1 MNSKAKTASEKYNP
15 SEIESKWNVVW
26 EKEKIY
32 SPNLKTAEKPFY
44 NLMMFPYPSAEGMH
58 VGNMYAF
65 TGADVYGRFQ
75 RMHGYSVF
83 EPIGLDGFGIHS
95 ENYAIKAKR
104 HPVDQAKISEKNY
117 YRQLHAIGNSF
128 DWSRTVETYK
138 PEYYK
143 WTQWLFIQLFKAGLA
158 YRKKAPVNFC
168 PSCKT
173 VLADE
178 QVEEGLCERCGSTA
192 EKRDLEQWF
201 FKITQ
206 YADRLLSNLT
216 QIDWSERVKT
226 AQKQWIGKSDGA
238 LVNFEIDDK
247 ANYVLL
253 HGFTGSPDAN
263 FFPWLRQEL
272 EKRGKKVSAPQLPG
286 TDDPDI
292 DKQVEFVLNNEV
304 LDDNTV
310 LFGHSLGSVVAL
322 KIVEKLKKPIKK
334 LVLAAGFAQPKF
346 LDKVRPFEA
355 KFGWNFDFEKIKQ
368 NVGEIVLLRA
378 QNDTAVPQ
386 ERADYIQS
394 KVGGE
399 IINFTAEEDH
409 ICGKK
414 EPIVLQNLIAGIEV
428 FTTRIDTLFGGT
440 FLVVS
445 PELAQ
450 KWQRGGW
457 KASKEA
463 NDYIVN
469 SLRLGNIDRSREDK
483 EKTGVFTGIYV
494 MNPANQEKMQVWI
507 ADFVIGSYGTGA
519 VFADAHDKRDFDF
532 AKKYKISL
540 KPTLITKNKELD
552 EKIKKLEECF
562 TGDGFLFNSGQF
574 DGLSSAEAREKI
586 TAWLNKEN
594 LAEKQINYHLRDWLI
609 SRQRYWGP
617 PIPLVFCENCAV
629 KTQNKEPG
637 TKNEEFNKGEF
648 ENPGWIAVPEK
659 DLPVLLP
666 FIDDY
671 KPLGTGKAPLANH
684 PEFSKTKCPKCGNE
698 NAKRETDVSDT
709 FLDSSWY
716 FLRYVS
722 TDIVDT
728 AFDPERVKKWLPVNM
743 YIGGAEH
750 SVLHLLY
757 SRFVTMALHDLGKIS
772 FEEPFVKFR
781 AHGLIVKDGAKMS
794 KSKGNVIVPDEYVK
808 KFGADTLRAYLMFM
822 GPFSQ
827 GGDFRD
833 TGIEGMHR
841 FLKRVWTLFS
851 AGPVESNPST
861 QGSLAVRAVG
871 SPSSFA
877 TRNTMMHKTIK
888 KITEDIEKLSYNT
901 AIAALMEWY
910 NFLSQQGSVSR
921 EEAEIF
927 LKLIAPFAPHLSEE
941 LYQALTISRGPVR
954 SFPSATA
961 PLLHSFRGVGSPSSS
976 ATPKFASIHVSSWPM
991 YDSKYLVKEE
1001 IIIVVQI
1008 NGKLRGNITVDL
1020 QTAKDKVKIEQLGK
1034 NEGNVK
1040 NHLAGKAILKVIYVE
1055 GKVLNFVIE

>member
-1 MNSKAKTASEKYNP
+1 MNSKPSSFAKASEDKKNTNSKYSPAEIEAKWPHFAKASLGKQNVYRP
-15 SEIESKWNVVW
+15 SEIELKWQAVW

-32 SPNLKTAEKPFY
+32 SPNLDTPFDSAQGRRPFY

-95 ENYAIKAKR
+95 ENYAIKVKN
-104 HPVDQAKISEKNY
+104 HPVEQAKISEGNY

-226 AQKQWIGKSDGA
+226 AQKQWIGKSEGA
-238 LVNFEIDDK
+238 LIKF
-247 ANYVLL
+247 
-253 HGFTGSPDAN
+253 
-263 FFPWLRQEL
+263 
-272 EKRGKKVSAPQLPG
+272 
-286 TDDPDI
+286 
-292 DKQVEFVLNNEV
+292 
-304 LDDNTV
+304 
-310 LFGHSLGSVVAL
+310 
-322 KIVEKLKKPIKK
+322 KIVDSVLK
-334 LVLAAGFAQPKF
+334 
-346 LDKVRPFEA
+346 DE
-355 KFGWNFDFEKIKQ
+355 
-368 NVGEIVLLRA
+368 
-378 QNDTAVPQ
+378 
-386 ERADYIQS
+386 YI
-394 KVGGE
+394 
-399 IINFTAEEDH
+399 N
-409 ICGKK
+409 
-414 EPIVLQNLIAGIEV
+414 V

-440 FLVVS
+440 FLVIS

-450 KWQRGGW
+450 KWQKEGW

-469 SLRLGNIDRSREDK
+469 SLKLGNIDRSREDK

-494 MNPANQEKMQVWI
+494 INPADQEKMPVWI

-519 VFADAHDKRDFDF
+519 VFADAHDKRDFEF
-532 AKKYKISL
+532 AKKYKIPL
-540 KPTLITKNKELD
+540 KPTLISKNNELD

-562 TGDGFLFNSGQF
+562 TEDGFLFNSGQF

-586 TAWLNKEN
+586 TAWLSSKN

-617 PIPLVFCENCAV
+617 PIPMIYCNICNW
-629 KTQNKEPG
+629 QP
-637 TKNEEFNKGEF
+637 
-648 ENPGWIAVPEK
+648 VPEK

-666 FIDDY
+666 FIEDY

-684 PEFSKTKCPKCGNE
+684 PEFFKTKCPKCGNE

-722 TDIVDT
+722 TDIVDS

-757 SRFVTMALHDLGKIS
+757 SRFITMALHDLGKIS
-772 FEEPFVKFR
+772 FEEPFTSFR

-794 KSKGNVIVPDEYVK
+794 KSKGNVVVPDEYVR

-841 FLKRVWTLFS
+841 FLKRVWTLLQYHPELVSGSS
-851 AGPVESNPST
+851 AGKQDSSQISEMPKSIRQAQDPEFT
-861 QGSLAVRAVG
+861 EGRVRHD
-871 SPSSFA
+871 
-877 TRNTMMHKTIK
+877 TDRLQMMHKTIK
-888 KITEDIEKLSYNT
+888 KVTEDIEELSYNT

-910 NFLSQQGSVSR
+910 NYLTQSSELRTQNLTE
-921 EEAEIF
+921 EEAKIF
-927 LKLIAPFAPHLSEE
+927 LKLLAPFAPHMAEE
-941 LYQALTISRGPVR
+941 LYSKIN
-954 SFPSATA
+954 
-961 PLLHSFRGVGSPSSS
+961 HS
-976 ATPKFASIHVSSWPM
+976 KDWQSIHVSAWPVF
-991 YDSKYLVKEE
+991 DPKCLVKEE
-1001 IIIVVQI
+1001 VIVVVQV
-1008 NGKLRGNITVDL
+1008 NGKLRGNITVDP
-1020 QTAKDKVKIEQLGK
+1020 QAAKDKVKIEELGK
-1034 NEGNVK
+1034 SEGNVK
-1040 NHLAGKAILKVIYVE
+1040 NHLAGKNIRKVIYVE
-1055 GKVLNFVIE
+1055 GKVLNFVVE